1 MSIINSLLAIVR
13 VITITDQRKL
23 SGTKKIVIKIGTS
36 NLTDER
42 FRLDPRKVGK
52 FAKEIVEL
60 RTQDREI
67 ILVTSGAIGAGISR
81 LNLASRP
88 KDIQLLQA
96 AAAVGQN
103 ILMNTYDRY
112 FNKYNQTIAQLL
124 LTYEDF
130 SNGQRS
136 INLRNT
142 LTTLL
147 NSGVI
152 PIINENDTTA
162 VDEIKVGDNDK
173 LSALV
178 ASILGADLL
187 IILSDIDG
195 LYTCDP
201 KKSAEAKL
209 IPTVEEIT
217 LELEQICGN
226 ESTRGIG
233 GMMTKIQAAKIT
245 MKSGIPM
252 IIANGGE
259 KAVIKRIMNGE
270 PIGTIFL
277 PKKK

>member
-1 MSIINSLLAIVR
+1 MSIINSLLAIAR

-217 LELEQICGN
+217 PELEQICGN

>member
-60 RTQDREI
+60 RTQDKEI
-67 ILVTSGAIGAGISR
+67 ILVTSGAIGAGISK